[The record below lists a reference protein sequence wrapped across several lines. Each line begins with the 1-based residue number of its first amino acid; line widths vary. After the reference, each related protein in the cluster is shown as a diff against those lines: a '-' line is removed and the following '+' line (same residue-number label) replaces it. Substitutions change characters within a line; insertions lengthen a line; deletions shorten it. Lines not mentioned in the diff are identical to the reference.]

1 MSRSTGS
8 RRATTALALAIWS
21 QACVVHRPAP
31 ASEFIR
37 PGANVRIRSVAPLE
51 LTRQKDTLP
60 AVTVCC
66 TNSVEGRFVRV
77 AGDTIVLGRGGDAVN
92 SNLDRIRGQHETLAV
107 VRTPE
112 TEVTLRQTDRARTTL
127 LLLGITGAVIGLA
140 ALAAS
145 QIEYGFPPSGTFFV
159 SP

>member
-1 MSRSTGS
+1 M
-8 RRATTALALAIWS
+8 
-21 QACVVHRPAP
+21 
-31 ASEFIR
+31 
-37 PGANVRIRSVAPLE
+37 RIRSVAPLA
-51 LTRQKDTLP
+51 LTRQRDALP

-77 AGDTIVLGRGGDAVN
+77 AGDTVVLERGGDAVN

-112 TEVTLRQTDRARTTL
+112 TEVTLRQTDRARTTV
-127 LLLGITGAVIGLA
+127 LLLGITAAVIGLA

>member
-1 MSRSTGS
+1 
-8 RRATTALALAIWS
+8 
-21 QACVVHRPAP
+21 
-31 ASEFIR
+31 
-37 PGANVRIRSVAPLE
+37 VRIRSVAPLA
-51 LTRQKDTLP
+51 LTRQRDTLP

-77 AGDTIVLGRGGDAVN
+77 AGDTVVLERGGDAVN

-112 TEVTLRQTDRARTTL
+112 TEVTLRQTDRARTTV
-127 LLLGITGAVIGLA
+127 LLLGITAAVIGLA

>member
-1 MSRSTGS
+1 VSRSTRS

-31 ASEFIR
+31 ASELIR
-37 PGANVRIRSVAPLE
+37 PGANVRIRSVAPLA
-51 LTRQKDTLP
+51 LTRQRDALP

-66 TNSVEGRFVRV
+66 TN
-77 AGDTIVLGRGGDAVN
+77 
-92 SNLDRIRGQHETLAV
+92 
-107 VRTPE
+107 
-112 TEVTLRQTDRARTTL
+112 RARTTV
-127 LLLGITGAVIGLA
+127 LLLGITAAVIGLA